1 MNQRLLERL
10 VYGAVVVLCLVVLT
24 LVAFSGSMI
33 ANTHVVYQNF

>member
-1 MNQRLLERL
+1 MNRPLIKAF

-24 LVAFSGSMI
+24 FVAFSGSMI